1 MEPALAVG
9 ISVTVIMLSALLFER
24 LKLPYILGV
33 LVAGMIIGPYS
44 PFAGTDIFG
53 LDFGKII
60 ITEPELVGVFA
71 VIGSALIL
79 FGIGL
84 EFSIVKLTQIGAFTF
99 LAVALKIGIIY
110 LAAYSSLFALG
121 YSSQASALVAIALS
135 FSSTPII
142 VKLLEVSGKIRRPEV
157 PFIISILI
165 IEDLLAVFFLGLI
178 TKPSAA
184 GSEYAFAVSLLRVL
198 LTFTFAYLVLSRLIS
213 RFLSL
218 VSKSDELTILG
229 TVSLVL
235 IIGYLSE
242 VIGLS
247 FSVGAFLAGST
258 IAGSAESRRIEE
270 KIRPF
275 NSLFASFFFF
285 SIGLLVDLTS
295 VLANLQLL
303 ALFIVIG
310 IAVRFAAGGISAYF
324 AGYPGRSACFSA
336 AVLLSMSELS
346 LLIMSQGTSLGI
358 IQPAFLGSFAFAII
372 ATSFLSAWLI
382 ERENEIYNF
391 LQSLAPQMLVKNL
404 RLLRTGALG
413 MRRAVSESSRYY
425 RVVEKLPTISQPSE
439 ALSTREQLVLTAKNS
454 ALLAIFSSAC
464 YIGIFFSGTPFW
476 GFLDQLFVFLFIAF
490 FASSALFLVNA
501 KSAAASLVTML
512 SRSGSGA
519 RYASAAHFFA
529 AILFLLLCALYVW
542 AYYLAPASLAV
553 ILVLPSLAFAAR
565 SMLATFRSVSVGGGR
580 L

>member
-9 ISVTVIMLSALLFER
+9 ISITVIMLSALLFER
-24 LKLPYILGV
+24 LRLPYILGV

-44 PFAGTDIFG
+44 PLAGAHLLGI
-53 LDFGKII
+53 DFGKII
-60 ITEPELVGVFA
+60 ITDPSLVGVFA
-71 VIGSALIL
+71 VMGSALIL

-99 LAVALKIGIIY
+99 LAVILKIGIVY
-110 LAAYSSLFALG
+110 LAAYSSLAALG
-121 YSSQASALVAIALS
+121 YGNQASALVAIALS

-142 VKLLEVSGKIRRPEV
+142 IKLLEVGGKIRRPEV

-178 TKPSAA
+178 SHPSSSA
-184 GSEYAFAVSLLRVL
+184 SEYAFAISLLRVF

-213 RFLSL
+213 RFLAL

-242 VIGLS
+242 AIGLS

-270 KIRPF
+270 KIKPF

-285 SIGLLVDLTS
+285 SIGLLVDLS
-295 VLANLQLL
+295 GVLANLPLL

-310 IAVRFAAGGISAYF
+310 VVVRFAAGGISAYF
-324 AGYPGRSACFSA
+324 AGYSGRSACFTA
-336 AVLLSMSELS
+336 AVFLSMSELS
-346 LLIMSQGTSLGI
+346 LLIMSQGASSGI

-391 LQSLAPQMLVKNL
+391 LQGVSPQMLVKNL

-425 RVVEKLPTISQPSE
+425 RVVERLPSISQPSE
-439 ALSTREQLVLTAKNS
+439 SLSTREQLVLTSKNS
-454 ALLAIFSSAC
+454 ALLALFSAAC
-464 YIGIFFSGTPFW
+464 YLGIFFSGTPAW

-490 FASSALFLVNA
+490 FAASALFLVNV
-501 KSAAASLVTML
+501 KSAAASLVKML

-519 RYASAAHFFA
+519 KYASAAHFFA
-529 AILFLLLCALYVW
+529 AILFLLLCAAYIW
-542 AYYLAPASLAV
+542 AYYLALASLAV

-565 SMLATFRSVSVGGGR
+565 SILATFKAVAVGGGR